1 MAELL
6 SPVQKIDESTIDG
19 LEAIELTGYMNSE
32 QNFLRKLSSLSED
45 QSLNADIGGS
55 RIQLAAASRDLKKDM
70 PGNRDLSDKPTG
82 SGFSGNLWMEVQNF
96 EWNIPLI
103 AGSDVDIFVSSYNTS
118 GLYNIEIWEWNS
130 NSWHPYIDEQ
140 TLAAVVAAGVSL
152 PDVSDDLKNTLDPNS
167 YYPLKQ
173 QEGIITV
180 TLPLSLPFRYNNNNL
195 LNYLL

>member
-19 LEAIELTGYMNSE
+19 LETIELTGYMNSE

-45 QSLNADIGGS
+45 QSLNVDIGVS
-55 RIQLAAASRDLKKDM
+55 HIQPAAASRYLKKGM
-70 PGNRDLSDKPTG
+70 PGNRDLSDKPTE
-82 SGFSGNLWMEVQNF
+82 SGFSGYLWMEVQNF
-96 EWNIPLI
+96 EWDVPLI
-103 AGSDVDIFVSSYNTS
+103 AGSDVDIFISSYNTS
-118 GLYNIEIWEWNS
+118 GVYNIEIWEWNS
-130 NSWHPYIDEQ
+130 NSWHPYIDEK
-140 TLAAVVAAGVSL
+140 TLAAVVAAGVNL

-167 YYPLKQ
+167 YYPSEQK
-173 QEGIITV
+173 EGIITV